1 MLDKARKPIVGFA
14 AYSGTGKTTLL
25 KEIIPLLRGK
35 GIRVGVIK
43 HAHHSF
49 DIDTPGK
56 DSYELRMAGASQ
68 TLIASAQREALVVE
82 RESGGEADLG
92 RLLERLDQDS
102 LDMILV
108 EGFKD
113 ESFPKIELYRRGMG
127 KPPFFPR
134 DADIVAIATD
144 CELPV
149 ATHLPVLNINAA
161 DQIVDFLC
169 RRANL
174 VYPATD
180 IDPFSEPGSG

>member
-1 MLDKARKPIVGFA
+1 MLNNTQKPVIGFA

-35 GIRVGVIK
+35 GVRVGVIK

-49 DIDTPGK
+49 EIDKPGK

-68 TLIASAQREALVVE
+68 MLIASKQREALVVE
-82 RESGGEADLG
+82 KESESEAQLDQ
-92 RLLERLDQDS
+92 LLEKLDQNS

-113 ESFPKIELYRRGMG
+113 EAFAKIELYRGRLG
-127 KPPFFPR
+127 KPPLYPQ
-134 DADIVAIATD
+134 DADIIAIATD
-144 CELPV
+144 CALPTT
-149 ATHLPVLNINAA
+149 THLPVLNINAA

-169 RRANL
+169 RRFRCNEANADL
-174 VYPATD
+174 
-180 IDPFSEPGSG
+180 

>member
-1 MLDKARKPIVGFA
+1 VLNHTQKPVIGFA
-14 AYSGTGKTTLL
+14 ACSGTGKTTLL

-35 GIRVGVIK
+35 GVRVGVIK

-49 DIDTPGK
+49 EIDKPGK

-68 TLIASAQREALVVE
+68 MLIASKQREALVVE
-82 RESGGEADLG
+82 KECESEAQLNQ
-92 RLLERLDQDS
+92 LLEKLDQNS

-113 ESFPKIELYRRGMG
+113 EAFPKIELYRRGLG
-127 KPPFFPR
+127 KPPLYPQ
-134 DADIVAIATD
+134 DADIIAIAAD

-149 ATHLPVLNINAA
+149 ITHLPVLNINAA

-169 RRANL
+169 SRFYRTEVN
-174 VYPATD
+174 P
-180 IDPFSEPGSG
+180 DP

>member
-1 MLDKARKPIVGFA
+1 MPHNTQKPVIGFA

-25 KEIIPLLRGK
+25 KAIIPLLCGR

-56 DSYELRMAGASQ
+56 DSYELRMAGALQ
-68 TLIASAQREALVVE
+68 MLIASRHREALVVE
-82 RESGGEADLG
+82 KPTGSEAQLDQ
-92 RLLERLDQDS
+92 LLEKLDQDA

-113 ESFPKIELYRRGMG
+113 EAFAKIELYREGVG
-127 KPPFFPR
+127 KPPFYPG
-134 DADIVAIATD
+134 DADIIAIATD

-169 RRANL
+169 SRFRLIQIPDVAK
-174 VYPATD
+174 
-180 IDPFSEPGSG
+180 

>member
-1 MLDKARKPIVGFA
+1 MLADMLNKTRKPVIGFA

-25 KEIIPLLRGK
+25 KEIIPLLRGR

-56 DSYELRMAGASQ
+56 DSYELRVAGASQ
-68 TLIASAQREALVVE
+68 TLIASKQREALVVE
-82 RESGGEADLG
+82 KQTESEAQLNQ
-92 RLLERLDQDS
+92 LLEKLDQDS

-113 ESFPKIELYRRGMG
+113 EAFAKIELYREGVG
-127 KPPFFPR
+127 KPPFYPG
-134 DADIVAIATD
+134 DADIIAIATD

-169 RRANL
+169 SRFRLTEVN
-174 VYPATD
+174 P
-180 IDPFSEPGSG
+180 DP

>member
-1 MLDKARKPIVGFA
+1 MLNIAQKPVIGFA

-25 KEIIPLLRGK
+25 KQIIPLLRGR

-68 TLIASAQREALVVE
+68 MLIASKQREALVVE
-82 RESGGEADLG
+82 KEAECEADLS
-92 RLLERLDQDS
+92 RLLEKLDQDS
-102 LDMILV
+102 LDIILV

-113 ESFPKIELYRRGMG
+113 EVFAKIELYREGVG
-127 KPPFFPR
+127 KPPFYPQ
-134 DADIVAIATD
+134 DADIIAIATD

-169 RRANL
+169 SRFRAN
-174 VYPATD
+174 P
-180 IDPFSEPGSG
+180 DP

>member
-1 MLDKARKPIVGFA
+1 MLNKTRKPVIGFA

-68 TLIASAQREALVVE
+68 TLIASKQRQALVVE
-82 RESGGEADLG
+82 KQGESEAQLNQ
-92 RLLERLDQDS
+92 LLEKLDQDA

-113 ESFPKIELYRRGMG
+113 EAFAKIELYREGVG
-127 KPPFFPR
+127 KPPFYPR
-134 DADIVAIATD
+134 DADIIAIATD
-144 CELPV
+144 CKLPV
-149 ATHLPVLNINAA
+149 ATDLPVMDINAA

-169 RRANL
+169 SRFRLIQIPDVAK
-174 VYPATD
+174 
-180 IDPFSEPGSG
+180 

>member
-1 MLDKARKPIVGFA
+1 MLADMLKNTQKPVIGFA

-56 DSYELRMAGASQ
+56 DSYELRVAGASQ
-68 TLIASAQREALVVE
+68 MLIASNQREALVVE
-82 RESGGEADLG
+82 REAGCELDLS
-92 RLLERLDQDS
+92 RLLEKLDQDS

-113 ESFPKIELYRRGMG
+113 EAFPKIELYREGVG
-127 KPPFFPR
+127 KPPFYPR
-134 DADIVAIATD
+134 DADIIAVVTD

-169 RRANL
+169 SRYRR
-174 VYPATD
+174 T
-180 IDPFSEPGSG
+180 S

>member
-1 MLDKARKPIVGFA
+1 MMADMPNKTRKPVIGFA

-68 TLIASAQREALVVE
+68 MLIASTQREALLVE
-82 RESGGEADLG
+82 KEAGCEADLS
-92 RLLERLDQDS
+92 RLLEKLDQNA
-102 LDMILV
+102 LDIILV

-113 ESFPKIELYRRGMG
+113 EAFAKIELYRGAVG
-127 KPPFFPR
+127 KPPLYPQ
-134 DADIVAIATD
+134 DADIIAIATD

-149 ATHLPVLNINAA
+149 ATHLPVLNINAVE
-161 DQIVDFLC
+161 QIVDFLC
-169 RRANL
+169 ARF
-174 VYPATD
+174 YPAETN
-180 IDPFSEPGSG
+180 SGP

>member
-1 MLDKARKPIVGFA
+1 MLNNTRKPVVGIA

-56 DSYELRMAGASQ
+56 DSFELRMAGASQ
-68 TLIASAQREALVVE
+68 MLIASKQREALVVE
-82 RESGGEADLG
+82 KDVESEAQLD
-92 RLLERLDQDS
+92 RLIEKLDQDS
-102 LDMILV
+102 LDIILV

-113 ESFPKIELYRRGMG
+113 EAFPKVELYRQGVG
-127 KPPFFPR
+127 KPPFYPR
-134 DADIVAIATD
+134 DADVIAIATD

-149 ATHLPVLNINAA
+149 ATNLPVLNINAA
-161 DQIVDFLC
+161 EHIVDFIC
-169 RRANL
+169 SRFRL
-174 VYPATD
+174 VQVPDVAK
-180 IDPFSEPGSG
+180 

>member
-1 MLDKARKPIVGFA
+1 MLNKTRKPVIGFA

-25 KEIIPLLRGK
+25 KEIIPLLCGK

-68 TLIASAQREALVVE
+68 TLIASKQRQALVVE
-82 RESGGEADLG
+82 KQGESEAQLNQ
-92 RLLERLDQDS
+92 LLEKLDQDA

-113 ESFPKIELYRRGMG
+113 EAFAKIELYREGVG
-127 KPPFFPR
+127 KPPFYPR
-134 DADIVAIATD
+134 DADIIAIATD
-144 CELPV
+144 CKLPV
-149 ATHLPVLNINAA
+149 ATDLPVMDINAA
-161 DQIVDFLC
+161 DQVVDFLC
-169 RRANL
+169 SRFRL
-174 VYPATD
+174 IQFPDVTK
-180 IDPFSEPGSG
+180 